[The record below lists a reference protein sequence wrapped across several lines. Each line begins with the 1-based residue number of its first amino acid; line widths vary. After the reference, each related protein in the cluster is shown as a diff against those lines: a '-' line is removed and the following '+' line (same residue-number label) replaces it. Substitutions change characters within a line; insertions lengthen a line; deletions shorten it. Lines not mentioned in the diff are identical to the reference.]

1 MLALSNASIRL
12 KLTLLGAIALIALL
26 IPSVLLTQKMVAEV
40 QTSQRSAS
48 AETVFQ
54 GLLAVLRHTQTSRG
68 LAAGVLNGNEA
79 MQAPLKER
87 HAQTL
92 QSMGQ
97 ARQALQ
103 DTQASALLQQKM
115 GQIESTFKA
124 LSQAVQDRQLTAPQS
139 FARHTALIAEL
150 LVLLD
155 LTMDDYGLTLES
167 HPDLYFLMQGALVHL
182 PWLTEH
188 LGQIRA
194 TGNGL
199 ISSKAIT
206 PQGRLNLSVMLD
218 GARQRAANAE
228 LQIGKALP
236 LNPKLEAAL
245 RSPLKAAMEASQ
257 KTMAL
262 AKSQII
268 DSDAPT
274 ISAADYFKETTQGI
288 DAVFQSIQAT
298 TAMVTRRLD
307 ENVDE
312 TRRQMVLVLATTA
325 TLFVVL
331 VLAAWTITRSIT
343 APMHQ
348 AIELAHAVAQ
358 GNLTVTLDT
367 RGDNETARLLQALS
381 DMQDGLAQVVAKVR
395 ANANS
400 VATAS
405 SEISQGANDLSQR
418 TESQASSLEQT
429 AAAMEQLGAT
439 VTQNTDHVEQANRSA
454 SQAAEVAAKAGT
466 VVGGFVQTM
475 EEIHHSSARISEII
489 SVIDGIAFQTNILAL
504 NAAVEAARA
513 GEAGRGF
520 AVVASE
526 VRTLAQRSAEA
537 AKQIKG
543 LINES
548 VEKVASGAAQ
558 VEEARKTV
566 DEVVQGISRVSAMM
580 GQVNLASQEQRSG
593 LGQVTQAVSLMDEAT
608 QQNAAL
614 VEQSAAAAASLRQ
627 QATELLGTVE
637 VFKLKA

>member
-12 KLTLLGAIALIALL
+12 KLTLLGVIALIALL
-26 IPSVLLTQKMVAEV
+26 IPSVLLTQKMVADV

-48 AETVFQ
+48 AEAVFQ
-54 GLLAVLRHTQTSRG
+54 SLLSVLRHTQASRG

-79 MQAPLKER
+79 MQAALKER
-87 HAQTL
+87 HAQAL
-92 QSMGQ
+92 QSMEQ
-97 ARQALQ
+97 AQQALQ
-103 DTQASALLQQKM
+103 STQASGPLREKM
-115 GQIESTFKA
+115 SQIYTTFKA
-124 LSQAVQDRQLTAPQS
+124 LSQAVQGRQLTPPQS
-139 FARHTALIAEL
+139 FAQHTALISHL
-150 LVLLD
+150 LALVD
-155 LTMDDYGLTLES
+155 LTMDDYGLSLEP

-182 PWLTEH
+182 PWLTEQ

-236 LNPKLEAAL
+236 LNPQLAATL
-245 RSPLKAAMEASQ
+245 RAPLKGAVEASQ

-262 AKSQII
+262 AQSQII
-268 DSDAPT
+268 DTEAPT

-288 DAVFQSIQAT
+288 DAVFQSIQVT
-298 TAMVTRRLD
+298 TEMVVRRLN
-307 ENVDE
+307 ENMDE
-312 TRRQMVLVLATTA
+312 TRSQLAWVLATSA
-325 TLFVVL
+325 ALFVLLMV
-331 VLAAWTITRSIT
+331 AAFLITRSIT
-343 APMHQ
+343 APMNQ
-348 AIELAHAVAQ
+348 AIDLAHAVAQ

-381 DMQDGLAQVVAKVR
+381 TMQDGLGQVVGKVR

-439 VTQNTDHVEQANRSA
+439 VTQNTDHVEQASRSA
-454 SQAAEVAAKAGT
+454 AQAADVAARAGT
-466 VVGGFVQTM
+466 VVGGFVHTM

-548 VEKVASGAAQ
+548 VQKVESGAAQ

-566 DEVVQGISRVSAMM
+566 DEVVEGIARVSAMM

>member
-12 KLTLLGAIALIALL
+12 KLILLAGIALIALL

-40 QTSQRSAS
+40 QTSLRSAS

-54 GLLAVLRHTQTSRG
+54 GLLSVLRHTQTSRG

-103 DTQASALLQQKM
+103 DTQASAPLLEKM
-115 GQIESTFKA
+115 GQIEATFKT
-124 LSQAVQDRQLTAPQS
+124 LSQAVQGHQLTAPQS
-139 FARHTALIAEL
+139 FARHTALIADVL
-150 LVLLD
+150 ALLD
-155 LTMDDYGLTLES
+155 LTMDDYGLSLEA
-167 HPDLYFLMQGALVHL
+167 HPDLYYLMQGTLVHL
-182 PWLTEH
+182 PWLTEQ

-199 ISSKAIT
+199 ISSKVIT

-236 LNPKLEAAL
+236 LNPRLEATL
-245 RSPLKAAMEASQ
+245 RAPLKGAMEASQ

-268 DSDAPT
+268 DSDVPT

-288 DAVFQSIQAT
+288 DAVFQSIQVT
-298 TAMVTRRLD
+298 TEMVTRRLH

-312 TRRQMVLVLATTA
+312 TRRQMVLMLATTV
-325 TLFVVL
+325 TLFVML
-331 VLAAWTITRSIT
+331 VLAAWMITRSIT

-358 GNLTVTLDT
+358 GNLTVTLNT
-367 RGDNETARLLQALS
+367 HGGNETARLLQALS

-566 DEVVQGISRVSAMM
+566 DEVVEGISRVSAMM

-627 QATELLGTVE
+627 QASELLGTVE